1 MKLIL
6 ALVFALF
13 LSTEVMA
20 SGRHNAVRPRGNGGF
35 IRNNCHPVRNYN
47 YRNYNY
53 RTYPNTGWNN
63 LWWNYGYSY
72 PVQPR
77 YYHVWNPQLNRYVYI
92 YDQWYYLPN
101 GVRVFY
107 RN

>member
-1 MKLIL
+1 MIFALIL
-6 ALVFALF
+6 GLF

-35 IRNNCHPVRNYN
+35 HNHRPVV
-47 YRNYNY
+47 RNYNY

-63 LWWNYGYSY
+63 LWWNYGCYSY

-77 YYHVWNPQLNRYVYI
+77 CCH
-92 YDQWYYLPN
+92 
-101 GVRVFY
+101 
-107 RN
+107 